1 MAITKERRRYILDLA
16 LEVGALSDEEFETF
30 EGWLEMRDLIR
41 EAVAGAIER
50 ADGSRTTTEGEK
62 NDVHH

>member
-1 MAITKERRRYILDLA
+1 MTLTQERRRYILDLA

-30 EGWLEMRDLIR
+30 QGWIEMRDLIR

-50 ADGSRTTTEGEK
+50 QQPAEGET
-62 NDVHH
+62 DVHH